1 MTPRRISTIGIVA
14 TLLIAGTGCTTQQLY
29 STGQAWQRNECSRM
43 MDQQER
49 NRCLSSTSTSYEA
62 YKQQSGSRK
71 RTEMTT
77 LIRFDKLS
85 EQQIWDIAN
94 PIMDN
99 LMDASTQ
106 IDHSRHVRDFTDRMK
121 AIVTPAY
128 FQRICQQYQAEKGY
142 FSNRVPVAVFRRPD
156 SAAIVW
162 KQSFTKAPGEFVAEM
177 VLVHQDG
184 RYLVDHVM
192 VF

>member
-1 MTPRRISTIGIVA
+1 MTP
-14 TLLIAGTGCTTQQLY
+14 
-29 STGQAWQRNECSRM
+29 
-43 MDQQER
+43 
-49 NRCLSSTSTSYEA
+49 
-62 YKQQSGSRK
+62 
-71 RTEMTT
+71 

-106 IDHSRHVRDFTDRMK
+106 LDYARHVRDFTGRMK
-121 AIVTPAY
+121 AIVTPVY
-128 FQRICQQYQAEKGY
+128 FQHVCQQYQAEKGY

-156 SAAIVW
+156 SAALVW
-162 KQSFTKAPGEFVAEM
+162 KQSFTKVPGEFIAEM
-177 VLVHQDG
+177 VLLHRDG
-184 RYLVDHVM
+184 RYWVDHVM